1 MIRLFVGLKIP
12 YDICDELLLLC
23 SGLENARWVKK
34 ENFHI
39 TLQFIGPVQ
48 ESYIDDLI
56 QCLSVVSFSQ
66 FSLTLNGINF
76 FESSGIIRSIW
87 VGVREKEKLK
97 KLASKVSMSVT
108 KTGIKF
114 RRRKFT
120 PHVSIARLAGKPS
133 PRFQNYIEGNAL
145 FRSRSFPVKN
155 FTLFESILKPDGPI
169 YLINSTFPS
178 N

>member
-56 QCLSVVSFSQ
+56 QCLSEVSFSQ
-66 FSLTLNGINF
+66 FSLTRRNLF
-76 FESSGIIRSIW
+76 LLTFEKDILFDKSNL
-87 VGVREKEKLK
+87 REDL
-97 KLASKVSMSVT
+97 
-108 KTGIKF
+108 
-114 RRRKFT
+114 
-120 PHVSIARLAGKPS
+120 
-133 PRFQNYIEGNAL
+133 
-145 FRSRSFPVKN
+145 
-155 FTLFESILKPDGPI
+155 
-169 YLINSTFPS
+169 
-178 N
+178 

>member
-56 QCLSVVSFSQ
+56 QCLSEVSFSQ

-76 FESSGIIRSIW
+76 FESSGIIRSIR
-87 VGVREKEKLK
+87 VGVREKEKL
-97 KLASKVSMSVT
+97 
-108 KTGIKF
+108 
-114 RRRKFT
+114 
-120 PHVSIARLAGKPS
+120 
-133 PRFQNYIEGNAL
+133 
-145 FRSRSFPVKN
+145 
-155 FTLFESILKPDGPI
+155 
-169 YLINSTFPS
+169 
-178 N
+178 